1 MKDRSRW
8 YAYLARIDAT
18 TALDDAAFRALV
30 AEIRAEP
37 DASVRRA
44 MAVHLA
50 RLERE
55 VASDDQLRELATLFH
70 GGRDRKV
77 PIYIAR
83 ALQQR
88 RARRG

>member
-8 YAYLARIDAT
+8 HAYVARIDAT
-18 TALDDAAFRALV
+18 TALGDADFRALA

-37 DASVRRA
+37 DPSVRRA
-44 MAVHLA
+44 MVVHLA
-50 RLERE
+50 RIDRE
-55 VASDDQLRELATLFH
+55 VASDDQLRELATMFS

-77 PIYIAR
+77 PVYVER
-83 ALQQR
+83 ALALR